1 MARSVRPGRPYLPT
15 LFALTM
21 LIGACLL
28 FVVQPMIAKMV
39 LPLLGGSPAVWNTC
53 MVFFQGALL
62 AGYAYA
68 HAVNSYLGTRR
79 QVALHAGLLLLPLFF
94 LPFGIPAD
102 WVRSMPSGTN
112 PSPWLLSLLLV
123 MVGLP
128 FLVVSTT
135 APLLQRWFSG
145 TGHPTAGDPYF
156 LYGASNLG
164 SMLGLLGYPLLIEPN
179 LTLSRQSE
187 LWAAGYGLLVVM
199 ILACSATAW
208 WSGRGVRRG
217 PGLVS
222 EEVPSE
228 SPGVGRW
235 VRWVALAFIP
245 SSLMLGVTS
254 YLTTD
259 IAAVPLLWVI
269 PLALY
274 LLSFILVFARRP
286 IVPHPWMVRLL
297 PVVAVLLTV
306 AMSLKTVQPIFIP
319 IHLLTFFV
327 VAMVCHG
334 ELVKYRPSARHL
346 TAFYLAMSLGGVLGG
361 IFNALIAP
369 IAFNWVAEYPLALVL
384 GCAAMP
390 VAGPGARRPVDRV
403 LDLVIPVSIGLL
415 TAGML
420 SVFPPLTESSA
431 GDIGPKLVVGV
442 AAFACFTFKDVPVR
456 FALTI
461 GAILL
466 ASEVTDRIHGH
477 VLHQERNFFGV
488 LRISHD
494 DRRNAHKLIHGN
506 TLHGVQSLDPD
517 RRREPLTYYHR
528 AGPVGQVF
536 EVFAA
541 RPARPDVAVV
551 GLGAGTLACYA
562 ESGQRWTFYEID
574 PAVVRIARDPRYF
587 TYLRDGL
594 ATTCDVI
601 LGDARVRLRDAPEHM
616 YGLIVLD
623 AFSSD
628 SIPVHLLTRESL
640 QLYRGKL
647 ADGGLLAFH
656 ISNRFIDLAPVLGA
670 LARDAGLV
678 ARVRYDLAL
687 TREEESDGKLGSSW
701 VVMAAREADIGILAT
716 DTKWEEPRSRPDD
729 VVWTDQFSNIIT
741 HLVFTKK

>member
-1 MARSVRPGRPYLPT
+1 
-15 LFALTM
+15 
-21 LIGACLL
+21 
-28 FVVQPMIAKMV
+28 
-39 LPLLGGSPAVWNTC
+39 

-79 QVALHAGLLLLPLFF
+79 QAVVHAGLLLLPLFF
-94 LPFGIPAD
+94 LPFGIPGD

-179 LTLSRQSE
+179 LTLTRQNE
-187 LWAAGYGLLVVM
+187 LWAAGYGLLVVL
-199 ILACSATAW
+199 ILVCSVTAW
-208 WSGRGVRRG
+208 RSDRGVRRG
-217 PGLVS
+217 PGVLRDEVS
-222 EEVPSE
+222 SV
-228 SPGVGRW
+228 SPGIGRW
-235 VRWVALAFIP
+235 ARWVALAFVP

-254 YLTTD
+254 YLTAD

-286 IVPHPWMVRLL
+286 ILRHPWMVRLL

-306 AMSLKTVQPIFIP
+306 VMSLKTVQPIFIP
-319 IHLLTFFV
+319 IHLLAFFV

-334 ELVKYRPSARHL
+334 ELVRYRPSARHL

-384 GCAAMP
+384 GCIAMP
-390 VAGPGARRPVDRV
+390 VASPNGRRPIGRV
-403 LDLVIPVSIGLL
+403 LDLVIPLSIGLV
-415 TAGML
+415 TAGVM
-420 SVFPPLTESSA
+420 SRFPPVTESQA
-431 GDIGPKLVVGV
+431 GGIGPKLVIGV
-442 AAFACFTFKDVPVR
+442 AVFACYTFKDVPIR
-456 FALTI
+456 FALAI

-466 ASEVTDRIHGH
+466 ASQVTDSTFGR

-488 LRISHD
+488 LRVSHG
-494 DRRNAHKLIHGN
+494 DRGNSHELIHGN
-506 TLHGVQSLDPD
+506 TVHGVQSVDPD

-541 RPARPDVAVV
+541 QPARPDVAVV

-562 ESGQRWTFYEID
+562 EPGQHWTFYEID

-594 ATTCDVI
+594 AETCDVI
-601 LGDARVRLRDAPEHM
+601 LGDARVRLRDAPEHK

-640 QLYRGKL
+640 RVYRDKL
-647 ADGGLLAFH
+647 AGGGLLAFH
-656 ISNRFIDLAPVLGA
+656 ISSRFIDLAPVLGA
-670 LARDAGLV
+670 LAHDAGLV
-678 ARVRYDLAL
+678 ARVRYDLTL
-687 TREEESDGKLGSSW
+687 TREEGRDGKLASSW
-701 VVMAAREADIGILAT
+701 VVMAAREADIGILAR
-716 DTKWEEPRSRPDD
+716 DSRWVEPRRRPGEL
-729 VVWTDQFSNIIT
+729 VWTDQFSNIVT
-741 HLVFTKK
+741 HLVFTTK